1 VRRLVPLGV
10 GACLLAAAPAASA
23 QDERVI
29 RSVRGIVQAVA
40 PVTAET
46 DGLQGVRELLGTPT
60 SVRRTSTSCRARFLQ
75 LGLTV
80 LLANF
85 GGGSACVFGS
95 PQTLTADGVGWRTNA
110 GLAVGDPT
118 SRIRQLDRRA
128 RFADG
133 RWELQRARLFGTPR
147 PTLWAYPKTGRVAR
161 IRAFLGGAGD

>member
-1 VRRLVPLGV
+1 VCVVAG
-10 GACLLAAAPAASA
+10 LLATAPAASA

-29 RSVRGIVQAVA
+29 RSVRGIVQSVG
-40 PVTAET
+40 PVTPGT
-46 DGLQGVRELLGTPT
+46 DGLQGVRELLGAPT
-60 SVRRTSTSCRARFLQ
+60 SVRRTSTSCRARFDQ

-95 PQTLTADGVGWRTNA
+95 PQTLTADGAGWRTNA

-118 SRIRQLDRRA
+118 SRIRQLYGRA

-133 RWELQRARLFGTPR
+133 RWELQRARLFGTVT
-147 PTLWAYPKTGRVAR
+147 PTLWAYPKAGRVAR